1 MNYNAD
7 YTTEKI
13 MVMQCLQQI
22 SVLDSFQSMTDFF
35 LDNYYY
41 LNEYTIINATDCPQ
55 STDLYSVFDGIE
67 NIRDQLYTPF
77 FSGKI
82 NAINARIA
90 KRALKS
96 GNGKFFS
103 IRCISFDTQTVSYLY
118 RYYIKQVNSLP
129 RNIKSVLN
137 VIKKRNIDVDYI
149 PYSMENLMFSEE
161 KNEEVWNSIFA
172 FEKLYDNKAS
182 DEQCA
187 KNTDKI
193 INLYK
198 KIKDEGTFEPL
209 RLYPLLYAV
218 LLKMC
223 IIQIKHTS
231 LSVNQKMRML
241 RDFMNDEVCRI
252 LLPELILAKRY
263 FEKGQAYSFFGKVQK
278 GRNDLLKTIRN
289 MTWDIMHLR
298 TLEIDFTIN
307 PVNAS
312 DANIPYFF
320 TYDKHLL
327 EVKEC
332 YELSSI
338 AINDRTGERFPFY
351 KNMDEIKK
359 YIIRYSGLDER
370 CSRRQR
376 VRLIVMDEIIGQL
389 EKIIMKL

>member
-7 YTTEKI
+7 FTTEKI
-13 MVMQCLQQI
+13 MVMQCLQQM
-22 SVLDSFQSMTDFF
+22 SELDSFQSMTDFF

-67 NIRDQLYTPF
+67 RIRDQLYTPF

-129 RNIKSVLN
+129 RNIESVLN

-149 PYSMENLMFSEE
+149 PYSMENLLFSEE

-223 IIQIKHTS
+223 KS
-231 LSVNQKMRML
+231 
-241 RDFMNDEVCRI
+241 
-252 LLPELILAKRY
+252 
-263 FEKGQAYSFFGKVQK
+263 
-278 GRNDLLKTIRN
+278 
-289 MTWDIMHLR
+289 
-298 TLEIDFTIN
+298 
-307 PVNAS
+307 
-312 DANIPYFF
+312 
-320 TYDKHLL
+320 
-327 EVKEC
+327 
-332 YELSSI
+332 
-338 AINDRTGERFPFY
+338 
-351 KNMDEIKK
+351 
-359 YIIRYSGLDER
+359 
-370 CSRRQR
+370 
-376 VRLIVMDEIIGQL
+376 
-389 EKIIMKL
+389 KLNTPHFR